1 MKTFKTPK
9 GTVLP
14 VMDMRGK
21 DYLQVAQRIVWFR
34 EDRPDWRIETEFVAL
49 DDQACIAKAIIKNE
63 AGAIMATA
71 HKRED
76 RQHFADFMEKAE
88 TGAIGRA
95 VALCGFGTQFC
106 GDEIDEGQ
114 RIVDTPQAKPA
125 VKPVVKALPVKTIKS
140 FVQSPITTPARS
152 NPSQANG
159 ATPEAPSAWE
169 EFNKKNGGAS

>member
-34 EDRPDWRIETEFVAL
+34 EDRPEWRIETEFVAL
-49 DDQACIAKAIIKNE
+49 DDQACIAKAIIRNDT
-63 AGAIMATA
+63 GAIMATA

-106 GDEIDEGQ
+106 GDEIDEGA

-125 VKPVVKALPVKTIKS
+125 VRSLPVKQIKS
-140 FVQSPITTPARS
+140 VVQSPITTSVRPNA
-152 NPSQANG
+152 SQVG
-159 ATPEAPSAWE
+159 AAKPEASSAWE
-169 EFNKKNGGAS
+169 EFNKKNGDAL